1 MRNINMS
8 YYKVYYYCDI
18 IDRLLYHF
26 TSSIDWVATG
36 AQFTEPYFEGKVD
49 SFPKYSALHSFC
61 EFAINKL
68 MTEDAEKVIEEI
80 QQKYDE
86 LSYLDKSNRLA
97 EAFNYDGQ
105 HPGLSF
111 EVDDLFRMF
120 EIKHETFFQYLLRN
134 DFEFIID
141 AYNDFISFHGNLED
155 TILQLSRELFYI
167 LFQNRDFL
175 YRFNNYMSSGNGSIF
190 PRCNI
195 PLWVKRAVKFRDRG
209 RCVCCG
215 KDLSGALD
223 CEDENVVHYDHIVS
237 LHEGGLNDVCNIQ
250 LLCRE
255 CNLSKSSDSY
265 TNTTYKDWYD
275 FE

>member
-18 IDRLLYHF
+18 IDRLLYRF
-26 TSSIDWVATG
+26 TGTIDWASTG
-36 AQFTEPYFEGKVD
+36 AQFTEPFFQGEVD
-49 SFPKYSALHSFC
+49 NFPKYSALHSFC

-68 MTEDAEKVIEEI
+68 MTEDAEKDIEEI
-80 QQKYDE
+80 QEKYDE
-86 LSYLDKSNRLA
+86 LSDLDKPKRLA

-120 EIKHETFFQYLLRN
+120 EVEHETFYQYLLRN

-141 AYNDFISFHGNLED
+141 AYNDFIFLDGDLED
-155 TILQLSRELFYI
+155 IVLQLSRELFYI

-175 YRFNNYMSSGNGSIF
+175 YRFNYYMSTGNSSIF

-195 PLWVKRAVKFRDRG
+195 PLWVKRAVRFRDRG

-215 KDLSGALD
+215 KDLSGAFD
-223 CEDENVVHYDHIVS
+223 CEDENAVHYDHIVS